1 MKRIPLN
8 RVPLNRVPLILMLL
22 AVTGCSASSFLAPA
36 GSPAKLY
43 RLSAPKD
50 VTTSAPQANWQ
61 LLVAMPDG
69 VLDLNTSRI
78 AIMPASERV
87 DYYADVAWADR
98 PPAMLQELLLQSFDR
113 SGRIAAVQRQT
124 GGLKSDFI
132 LTTDIQ
138 DFEVDDTAAEPSVH
152 IRISARLV
160 RSRDRTI
167 AAARGFE
174 TTVPAGSNFDGAI
187 AAFDSALQSLLPQ
200 IVDWTL
206 TQGSRNP

>member
-1 MKRIPLN
+1 MKHIALA
-8 RVPLNRVPLILMLL
+8 VLTMALAGCSGLL
-22 AVTGCSASSFLAPA
+22 APS

-43 RLSAPKD
+43 TLSAPRE

-61 LLVAMPDG
+61 LLVAMPDA
-69 VLDLNTSRI
+69 VLELNSARI
-78 AIMPASERV
+78 AIAPAPARI
-87 DYYADVAWADR
+87 DYYADVAWGDR

-113 SGRIAAVQRQT
+113 SGRIAAAQRQA

-138 DFEVDDTAAEPSVH
+138 DFEVDAASGAPAAH
-152 IRISARLV
+152 IRVSARLV

-167 AAARGFE
+167 AAARSFE
-174 TTVPAGSNFDGAI
+174 TTVPAGDNFDDAI
-187 AAFDSALQSLLPQ
+187 AAFNNAVQALLPQ

-206 TQGSRNP
+206 TQGSRNQ